1 MKIYQSFDEIDRDL
15 KQLSLEKEIALEE
28 LKIVKGD
35 FEESLKPL
43 TIVSSAAK
51 FLSKYGALMFIKK
64 IFK

>member
-43 TIVSSAAK
+43 TIVSSTAK